1 MRIGVFTDS
10 YRPYTSGVVRSIDT
24 FTGHLRTLGHDVFI
38 FAPNYPRCE
47 KEARVYRYPSV
58 PSITHPEYVVPIPIS
73 PPGVRALIKRLD
85 LDIIHV
91 HSPFLLGRVGAKYA
105 KRFNIP
111 LVFTYHTL
119 YDQYLH
125 YLPVAQSL
133 SRWIVHKICQ
143 EFCNR
148 CDLVVTPTKV
158 ISGIL
163 KEYGVATEI
172 KVIPTGIE
180 TEDFKKGDPGWL
192 RQRHQ
197 LPADEAVLLH
207 VGRLGE
213 EKNIGFLLKAFRD
226 ILQNEPRTSL
236 VLVGGGPQEDHLKKL
251 AEELGISSR
260 VVFTGTLSRE
270 DTVHAYAGAD
280 LFLIASQTETQGLVI
295 GEAKASGLPVVGIRA
310 FGVAEMVSDQVDG
323 FLTGPTLEEFVP
335 PVLRLLRDADLRAQM
350 QAEAL
355 RGIVNMSARSS
366 TLLLAEAYEDL
377 ARKKQQDRMNGIA
390 I

>member
-24 FTGHLRTLGHDVFI
+24 FTGHLRTLGHDVYI
-38 FAPNYPRCE
+38 FAPHYPGCE
-47 KEARVYRYPSV
+47 KEAQVYRFPSV
-58 PSITHPEYVVPIPIS
+58 PSLAYPEYVMPIPIS
-73 PPGVRALIKRLD
+73 PPGVRALVKGLD

-105 KRFNIP
+105 KRYNVP

-133 SRWIVHKICQ
+133 SRWVVQKVCQ

-158 ISGIL
+158 ISNIL
-163 KEYGVATEI
+163 GDHGVRSQI

-180 TEDFKKGDPGWL
+180 TEDFKTGDPHWL
-192 RQRHQ
+192 RQRHD
-197 LPADEAVLLH
+197 LPDDAAVLLH

-213 EKNIGFLLKAFRD
+213 EKNIGFLLKSFQV
-226 ILQNEPRTSL
+226 ILHEEPRTWL
-236 VLVGGGPQEDHLKKL
+236 VLVGGGPQEEHLKIQ
-251 AEELGISSR
+251 AQEFGISER
-260 VVFTGTLSRE
+260 VVFTGNLSRE
-270 DTVHAYAGAD
+270 EVVHAYAGAN
-280 LFLIASQTETQGLVI
+280 LFVIASQTETQGLVI
-295 GEAKASGLPVVGIRA
+295 GEAKASGLPVVGVKA
-310 FGVAEMVSDQVDG
+310 FGVAEMVADQVDG

-335 PVLRLLRDADLRAQM
+335 PILRLLRDADLWSQM
-350 QAEAL
+350 HVEAL
-355 RGIVNMSARSS
+355 QGIKSMSARVT
-366 TLLLAEAYEDL
+366 TLTLVEAYEQL
-377 ARKKQQDRMNGIA
+377 VTSKRQAGVKEIA